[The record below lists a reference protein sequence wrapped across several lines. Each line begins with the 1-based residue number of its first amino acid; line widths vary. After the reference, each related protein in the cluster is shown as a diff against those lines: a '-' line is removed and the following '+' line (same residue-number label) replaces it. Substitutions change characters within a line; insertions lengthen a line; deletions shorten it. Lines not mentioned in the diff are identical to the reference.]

1 MKVKGK
7 GQNIELNKMNESIEI
22 KLDEAYKQTRMTEE
36 RLSNE
41 EIFSNVRKMKTFD
54 EMLAK
59 QMKDEEF
66 KKEYEAI
73 QPEMN
78 EIRASVDA
86 RTSQNLTQKE
96 LSERTGI
103 NQADISKLENGT
115 KNPSINLLKRLA
127 EGMGID
133 ASIFIGQVKHLE
145 FDLIRNQS
153 H

>member
-7 GQNIELNKMNESIEI
+7 GQNIELNKMNESIKI

-73 QPEMN
+73 QPEMDV
-78 EIRASVDA
+78 IRAIVDA

-115 KNPSINLLKRLA
+115 KNPSINLLKR
-127 EGMGID
+127 
-133 ASIFIGQVKHLE
+133 
-145 FDLIRNQS
+145 
-153 H
+153 

>member
-22 KLDEAYKQTRMTEE
+22 KLDEADKQTRMTEE

-41 EIFSNVRKMKTFD
+41 EIFSNVREMKTFD

-73 QPEMN
+73 QPEMDV
-78 EIRASVDA
+78 IRAIVDA

-103 NQADISKLENGT
+103 YQADISKLENGT
-115 KNPSINLLKRLA
+115 KNPSINLLKR
-127 EGMGID
+127 
-133 ASIFIGQVKHLE
+133 
-145 FDLIRNQS
+145 
-153 H
+153 

>member
-41 EIFSNVRKMKTFD
+41 EIFSNVREMKTFD

-115 KNPSINLLKRLA
+115 KNPSINLLKR
-127 EGMGID
+127 
-133 ASIFIGQVKHLE
+133 
-145 FDLIRNQS
+145 
-153 H
+153 

>member
-1 MKVKGK
+1 
-7 GQNIELNKMNESIEI
+7 
-22 KLDEAYKQTRMTEE
+22 
-36 RLSNE
+36 
-41 EIFSNVRKMKTFD
+41 MKTFD

-73 QPEMN
+73 QPEMDV
-78 EIRASVDA
+78 IRAIVDA

-115 KNPSINLLKRLA
+115 RNPSI
-127 EGMGID
+127 
-133 ASIFIGQVKHLE
+133 
-145 FDLIRNQS
+145 
-153 H
+153 